1 MLRLVLLFVFFIF
14 PTHNYASSLSIEEV
28 QNNIS
33 SQSPS
38 ANIGD
43 YCNDPDIYLNDDHDE
58 KTREEIIREMDNSFF
73 MALNQFEECNVER
86 SNNFGQNEGIDSG
99 QGSLSGYGSGQ
110 SNGSGSGSGQ
120 SNGSSSGSGQSNGSG
135 SGSGQSNGSGSSS
148 GQSNGSG
155 SSSGQS
161 NGSGSGS
168 GQSNGSG
175 SGSGQSSGPSSGSG
189 GGSPSGYG
197 SGQSNGSGS
206 GSGQSSGSGSG
217 SGQSNG
223 SSSGSGQSSGSGSGS
238 GQSNGSPSV
247 CGKGGCCTAN
257 NGYCEERGIDGTI
270 VDVGGEK
277 LWDLNEKDEGVL
289 KKQLLESCEVFEG
302 NEKTECI
309 KEMETLY

>member
-110 SNGSGSGSGQ
+110 SNGSGS
-120 SNGSSSGSGQSNGSG
+120 
-135 SGSGQSNGSGSSS
+135 SS

-197 SGQSNGSGS
+197 SGQSNGSG
-206 GSGQSSGSGSG
+206 
-217 SGQSNG
+217 
-223 SSSGSGQSSGSGSGS
+223 SGSGQSSGSGSGS

>member
-135 SGSGQSNGSGSSS
+135 SGSGQSNGS
-148 GQSNGSG
+148 
-155 SSSGQS
+155 
-161 NGSGSGS
+161 
-168 GQSNGSG
+168 
-175 SGSGQSSGPSSGSG
+175 
-189 GGSPSGYG
+189 
-197 SGQSNGSGS
+197 
-206 GSGQSSGSGSG
+206 
-217 SGQSNG
+217 
-223 SSSGSGQSSGSGSGS
+223 SSGSGQSSGSGSGS

>member
-120 SNGSSSGSGQSNGSG
+120 SNGSSSGSGQS
-135 SGSGQSNGSGSSS
+135 
-148 GQSNGSG
+148 
-155 SSSGQS
+155 
-161 NGSGSGS
+161 
-168 GQSNGSG
+168 
-175 SGSGQSSGPSSGSG
+175 
-189 GGSPSGYG
+189 
-197 SGQSNGSGS
+197 
-206 GSGQSSGSGSG
+206 
-217 SGQSNG
+217 
-223 SSSGSGQSSGSGSGS
+223 SGSGSGS

>member
-135 SGSGQSNGSGSSS
+135 S
-148 GQSNGSG
+148 
-155 SSSGQS
+155 SSGQS

-197 SGQSNGSGS
+197 SGQSNGSG
-206 GSGQSSGSGSG
+206 
-217 SGQSNG
+217 
-223 SSSGSGQSSGSGSGS
+223 SGSGQSSGSGSGS

>member
-120 SNGSSSGSGQSNGSG
+120 SNGSSSGSGQSNGS
-135 SGSGQSNGSGSSS
+135 
-148 GQSNGSG
+148 
-155 SSSGQS
+155 
-161 NGSGSGS
+161 
-168 GQSNGSG
+168 
-175 SGSGQSSGPSSGSG
+175 
-189 GGSPSGYG
+189 
-197 SGQSNGSGS
+197 
-206 GSGQSSGSGSG
+206 
-217 SGQSNG
+217 
-223 SSSGSGQSSGSGSGS
+223 
-238 GQSNGSPSV
+238 PSV